1 MWTIFKVF
9 KIVAILLLFCF
20 GVFFGHEAC
29 GILVAWSGIEH
40 TTHALKDEVLTT
52 GPPGKSHY
60 ILTNLTATQSQT
72 ETIYKIKISKIHQ
85 KVSQLLRLLF

>member
-60 ILTNLTATQSQT
+60 ILTNLTNFHHY
-72 ETIYKIKISKIHQ
+72 EKMKISCNTW
-85 KVSQLLRLLF
+85 SWRRT